1 MTGYLIRRL
10 VQTVI
15 IVILV
20 TMITFGLLHL
30 LPGGPGRAILGPRA
44 TIAAVDAFNK
54 QQGYDLPLP
63 LQFLHYL
70 NKLIHGRL
78 GFSYVYNEPVS
89 TLFAQDLPKTI
100 YLVGVSTVL
109 SIILAVPLGI
119 FQAVRRNT
127 ISDYVMTG
135 ASFIFYSMPTFFLGL
150 LLIEFLAVKTHVF
163 PPEAPQGNLGQI
175 ISDPRAM
182 VLPIVTLML
191 VTIASFSRYMRSS
204 VLENVTQDYVRT
216 ARAKGVSNQG
226 TLYRHI
232 LRNSLIP
239 LVTLIGLSLP
249 AILSGALITEVVFNF
264 PGMGYLFDRAVT
276 AEDYPIM
283 LAIVLITA
291 LATVL
296 GNLAADIG
304 YAVLDPRVRYTG

>member
-1 MTGYLIRRL
+1 MTGYMIRRL

-30 LPGGPGRAILGPRA
+30 LPGGPARAILGPRA
-44 TIAAVDAFNK
+44 TIAAVNAFDK

-63 LQFLHYL
+63 DQFLHYIV
-70 NKLIHGRL
+70 KLLHGHL
-78 GFSYVYNEPVS
+78 GFSYAYNEPVS
-89 TLFAQDLPKTI
+89 TLFAQYAPKTI

-109 SIILAVPLGI
+109 AIVLAVPLGI

-127 ISDYVMTG
+127 VSDYVMTG

-150 LLIEFLAVKTHVF
+150 LFIEFLAVKTHVF
-163 PPEAPQGNLGQI
+163 PPEAPQGTLGQI
-175 ISDPRAM
+175 ISDPRGM

-191 VTIASFSRYMRSS
+191 VTIASYSRYMRSS

-264 PGMGYLFDRAVT
+264 PGMGLLFDRAVT
-276 AEDYPIM
+276 SEDYPIM
-283 LAIVLITA
+283 LSVVLVTA
-291 LATVL
+291 LTTVL

-304 YAVLDPRVRYTG
+304 YAVLDPRVRYTS